1 MLLVS
6 KIDKAIK
13 LRRKVYFK
21 ASHTKFGKY
30 KYFTRNPVYYEFYN
44 S

>member
-1 MLLVS
+1 MLLAA
-6 KIDKAIK
+6 KIDTAIK

-21 ASHTKFGKY
+21 ASHIKFGKY
-30 KYFTRNPVYYEFYN
+30 KYFIRNLVYYEFYN